1 MISIFRNPNE
11 KKKEEPI
18 NKYLHGGTGPK
29 LISEKIP
36 DRIIGRFLLRQLD
49 DEIINE
55 TVTPIFAVMV
65 GENILSK
72 FSDPRL
78 AENYIR
84 RDLLQLDE
92 QPI

>member
-1 MISIFRNPNE
+1 MISIFKNPNE
-11 KKKEEPI
+11 KKKDEPI
-18 NKYLHGGTGPK
+18 NKYLHGGTGPN
-29 LISEKIP
+29 LISEKLP

-55 TVTPIFAVMV
+55 TATQIFAVMV

-78 AENYIR
+78 AENHIK
-84 RDLLQLDE
+84 RDLLQLDD
-92 QPI
+92 QPL